1 MQLLPPYIV
10 VVKKEI
16 MVLHCEDSIF
26 LGLFTSSLKR
36 REIKKS
42 RCRRGGGAGTP
53 VALSGSF
60 HSRPTTSAPKTT
72 TLVKNDLDIY

>member
-1 MQLLPPYIV
+1 LSLIRG
-10 VVKKEI
+10 EI
-16 MVLHCEDSIF
+16 N
-26 LGLFTSSLKR
+26 KP
-36 REIKKS
+36 

-53 VALSGSF
+53 VALPGFF